1 MNPNTVQEQPPQTQA
16 PASPP
21 PTTPPYMPPF
31 EDESSKKRLISL
43 IIGIAVVVIV
53 VIVLAVVL
61 VPRLFGPKDDG
72 NATIVYWG
80 LWEDPTVFNTVIA
93 DFERQH
99 PNIKVEY
106 QKQDIKSLGNYV
118 NRLQTRINNG
128 TGPDIFRYH
137 NSWITELK
145 PDLLPLPSDLVKSSQ
160 LDTQY
165 YDVVKSDLNKNG
177 AYYGI
182 PLGMDALSLFV
193 NTDLFAQGGY
203 KVPKNWDDILNVSR
217 QITVKDQDGNI
228 QTAGVALGTYDN
240 ISHASDI
247 ISLLLLQN
255 GADIYNLGGD
265 TQSKAESALEYYM
278 FSSQGD
284 NKVWDSTM
292 DASTLAFAE
301 GKLAMMFGYSWD
313 IPLIQAAN
321 PGLKFKVVSVPHLLG
336 TNFTLASYW
345 VEGVSRTSKHPQA
358 AFEFLQ
364 YLSQK
369 DTLEKLYNAEA
380 QSTGRGF
387 GELYPRKDMANLL
400 KGNQMIYPIVQQF
413 SSAKSTPFAS
423 DTYDDGMNKILDEAM
438 SNAINAIL
446 TQNTSTETALQTLG
460 QNEAQELTKYGI
472 GQVPTNGQ

>member
-1 MNPNTVQEQPPQTQA
+1 MIP
-16 PASPP
+16 
-21 PTTPPYMPPF
+21 
-31 EDESSKKRLISL
+31 K
-43 IIGIAVVVIV
+43 
-53 VIVLAVVL
+53 
-61 VPRLFGPKDDG
+61 LFGSKDNG

-118 NRLQTRINNG
+118 HRLQTRVDNG

-165 YDVVKSDLNKNG
+165 YDVVKSDLNKDG

-203 KVPKNWDDILNVSR
+203 KIPTNWDDVLNISR
-217 QITVKDQDGNI
+217 QISVKDQNGNI

-240 ISHASDI
+240 ISHASDV

-255 GADIYNLGGD
+255 GADIYDLGGNTSGNAKD
-265 TQSKAESALEYYM
+265 ALDYYM
-278 FSSQGD
+278 LSSQGD
-284 NKVWDSTM
+284 NKVWDNTM
-292 DASTLAFAE
+292 DNSTLAFAE

-321 PGLKFKVVSVPHLLG
+321 PGLKFKVVAVPHLLG

-345 VEGVSRTSKHPQA
+345 VEGVSKTSKHPQA
-358 AFEFLQ
+358 AFEFLK

-369 DTLEKLYNAEA
+369 GTLEKLYSAEA

-387 GELYPRKDMANLL
+387 GELYPRKDMASLL
-400 KGNQMIYPIVQQF
+400 KGNQTIYPIVQQF
-413 SSAKSTPFAS
+413 SAAKSTPFAS
-423 DTYDDGMNKILDEAM
+423 DTYDEGMNKVLDEAM
-438 SNAINAIL
+438 GNTINAIL

-460 QNEAQELTKYGI
+460 QNEAQELAKYGI